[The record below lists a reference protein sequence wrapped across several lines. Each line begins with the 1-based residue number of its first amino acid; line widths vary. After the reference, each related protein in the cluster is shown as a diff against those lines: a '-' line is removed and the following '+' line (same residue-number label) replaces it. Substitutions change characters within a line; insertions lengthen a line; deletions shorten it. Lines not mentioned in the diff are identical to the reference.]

1 MKTRTFSKLIAIV
14 FAGSVLTACNGSD
27 VEQDMA
33 AWCDC
38 QQKAK
43 TDESQRETCVELML
57 KISDKYEF
65 EPEAVQTIQEK
76 AIECK

>member
-1 MKTRTFSKLIAIV
+1 MKTRIFFKVIAIV
-14 FAGSVLTACNGSD
+14 FAGSVFTACNGND

-33 AWCDC
+33 AWCNC
-38 QQKAK
+38 QQNAK

-57 KISDKYEF
+57 KISDKYQF
-65 EPEAVQTIQEK
+65 DPEAVQTIQEK